1 MLHDLASGWLA
12 TLAQAAPAPG
22 AGVASTPA
30 PDAAGDA
37 GPTLWQYI
45 EDGGPVGF
53 LLIGLSVTALALF
66 VRNLVEYRMQKVA
79 PEGVLDRIEALFREG
94 KFREAEQFC
103 SQAENDCFVSRVIA
117 RALHRCHASPLG
129 MMEFRAAIEEAGADE
144 SDKLHRLND
153 WIGIIAAV
161 GPMLGLLGT
170 VIGMIGAFRT
180 IGTLTGAERSNQL
193 ATFMSMALVNTA
205 QGLVVAVPCTIAFAV
220 FRRKADELVSKV
232 GTRLE
237 VLNTIAT
244 SQMGPRGARG
254 AGLSMP
260 VAPMPAAPPPGAT
273 PRAPKAPMP
282 TPS

>member
-1 MLHDLASGWLA
+1 MLHELASGWLG

-22 AGVASTPA
+22 AGGAAAPPA
-30 PDAAGDA
+30 ADA
-37 GPTLWQYI
+37 GPSLWQYI

-66 VRNLVEYRMQKVA
+66 VRNLVEFRMQKVA

-103 SQAENDCFVSRVIA
+103 SLAENDCFVSRVIA

-220 FRRKADELVSKV
+220 FRRRADELVSKV

-244 SQMGPRGARG
+244 SVMTPRAGRG
-254 AGLSMP
+254 P
-260 VAPMPAAPPPGAT
+260 VAPLPVPPPAGAI
-273 PRAPKAPMP
+273 PRAPKAPVP
-282 TPS
+282 TAS